1 MLYANNPNNDSN
13 QNSEYGPDD
22 DADVELNVSLTVN

>member
-1 MLYANNPNNDSN
+1 MSDSN

-22 DADVELNVSLTVN
+22 DLDADLNVTFLFILE